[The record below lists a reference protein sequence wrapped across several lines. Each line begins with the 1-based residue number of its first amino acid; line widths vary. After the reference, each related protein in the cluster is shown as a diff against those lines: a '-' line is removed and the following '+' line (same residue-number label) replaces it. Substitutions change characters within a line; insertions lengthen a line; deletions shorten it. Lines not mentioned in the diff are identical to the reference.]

1 MPDQD
6 WTKPKPL
13 GEFYSD
19 PYDKD
24 SDRITVTRGYIM
36 WVMRETARLSA
47 IVQTVE
53 LKNNELKAELER
65 LNKPAIVGG
74 YNISEY
80 IRMANSETLEF
91 DNGDM
96 FADMTL
102 PERIK
107 YIVESHA
114 RLKDEVERLTSDI
127 QMEKENEDRLV
138 REWQR
143 ANNEVYGLK
152 TQVAALIDDQT
163 RLKAECQ
170 ARQAENSVLAVECDS
185 LKAEVE
191 RLETGIQP
199 EGCNDA
205 VGRAVELL
213 LEKDQEIARLQSE
226 VERLRKA
233 GDEMAKN
240 YFDTYWVL
248 NAESTSRHE
257 PASITN
263 WEEAKQNQ

>member
-13 GEFYSD
+13 GESYSD

-53 LKNNELKAELER
+53 LENASLKSDLQMEKDNEDRLVREWQRANNEIHGLNSQVAALIDNQTSLKAEVESLK
-65 LNKPAIVGG
+65 KPAVIGG

-80 IRMANSETLEF
+80 IRMSNSETLEF
-91 DNGDM
+91 DNGDI

-114 RLKDEVERLTSDI
+114 
-127 QMEKENEDRLV
+127 
-138 REWQR
+138 
-143 ANNEVYGLK
+143 
-152 TQVAALIDDQT
+152 

-191 RLETGIQP
+191 RL
-199 EGCNDA
+199 
-205 VGRAVELL
+205 
-213 LEKDQEIARLQSE
+213 
-226 VERLRKA
+226 RKA

-240 YFDTYWVL
+240 YFDTYWAL

>member
-13 GEFYSD
+13 GESYSD

-47 IVQTVE
+47 MLQTVE
-53 LKNNELKAELER
+53 LENANLK
-65 LNKPAIVGG
+65 
-74 YNISEY
+74 
-80 IRMANSETLEF
+80 
-91 DNGDM
+91 
-96 FADMTL
+96 
-102 PERIK
+102 
-107 YIVESHA
+107 
-114 RLKDEVERLTSDI
+114 SDL
-127 QMEKENEDRLV
+127 QMEKDNEDRLV
-138 REWQR
+138 RQWQR
-143 ANNEVYGLK
+143 ANNEIHGLNS
-152 TQVAALIDDQT
+152 QVAALIDNQT
-163 RLKAECQ
+163 RLKA
-170 ARQAENSVLAVECDS
+170 
-185 LKAEVE
+185 
-191 RLETGIQP
+191 
-199 EGCNDA
+199 
-205 VGRAVELL
+205 
-213 LEKDQEIARLQSE
+213 E